1 MELSPAVLSRARDG
15 FLPGSRH
22 VSWSPAPTPNSV
34 PHSPTALLSSQTQRL
49 LAVILSWTKSIR
61 CYGKSHT
68 NFLANPIYQNR
79 ILFYIVFIFKIC
91 VFTTYIHIYRYFNR
105 FYFLKQF
112 GFTAK
117 LSGRY
122 TGFPDM
128 QYSFIGLASL
138 LSKYMSFKRLSLQ
151 KSKSCLDESR
161 FALHNA
167 RELKMMV
174 TWSVSHLHS
183 QKWLRSH
190 CWERY
195 IQNTVRKT
203 VNSHLLSNFEPK
215 IATFFLLA
223 KVLLTVWVSVC
234 TYRDQ
239 EPCLLHRLWGG
250 E

>member
-1 MELSPAVLSRARDG
+1 M
-15 FLPGSRH
+15 FL
-22 VSWSPAPTPNSV
+22 
-34 PHSPTALLSSQTQRL
+34 L
-49 LAVILSWTKSIR
+49 
-61 CYGKSHT
+61 HT
-68 NFLANPIYQNR
+68 
-79 ILFYIVFIFKIC
+79 
-91 VFTTYIHIYRYFNR
+91 YRYFNR

-117 LSGRY
+117 LSRRY

-138 LSKYMSFKRLSLQ
+138 LSKYMFFKRLSLQ
-151 KSKSCLDESR
+151 KSRSCLDESH

-167 RELKMMV
+167 RELKLMV

-190 CWERY
+190 CWERH

-203 VNSHLLSNFEPK
+203 VNSYLLSNFEPK

-223 KVLLTVWVSVC
+223 KVLLAVWISVC

-250 E
+250 RIGIITGRWCKVTLSSMKLSALPTQKSFAFPHSPTQHQQQGIRND